1 MAKRTNTEL
10 DASGE
15 ALPDEIASMGYED
28 AIGELEAL
36 IERIEQGEIGLEA
49 SIAEYRRDVQLLRR
63 CEAVLS
69 VAEAQV
75 KELTLAEVEAAGDDT
90 GSERER

>member
-1 MAKRTNTEL
+1 MAKRTNTER

-49 SIAEYRRDVQLLRR
+49 SIAEYRRGVQLLRR

-69 VAEAQV
+69 VADAQV
-75 KELTLAEVEAAGDDT
+75 K
-90 GSERER
+90 